1 MCKAPASPSAHTN
14 ANEDFLQSYQW
25 GFNYRRKYVLQH
37 SNISC
42 SAHDSKTDTFRE
54 NSTSLIDEIVAPLNE
69 ARIPFSSTQ
78 GVSVGEKP
86 HRLRT

>member
-1 MCKAPASPSAHTN
+1 MI
-14 ANEDFLQSYQW
+14 FLQSYQW
-25 GFNYRRKYVLQH
+25 GFSYRRKYVLQH
-37 SNISC
+37 SNISR
-42 SAHDSKTDTFRE
+42 SAHDSETDTFRE

-78 GVSVGEKP
+78 GVSRGEKP